1 MNLHYPIPP
10 KDVEKLLRSY
20 AERNQNRYKIL
31 LEELRQRF
39 NVLAGAELDFH
50 PMLPG
55 NFYLCFLHAIEKL
68 ELSHAERCLL
78 LPLYNRFVMDR
89 FGQVLALSNQSLA
102 EQDFNPESKYA
113 DRPV

>member
-1 MNLHYPIPP
+1 MF
-10 KDVEKLLRSY
+10 
-20 AERNQNRYKIL
+20 L
-31 LEELRQRF
+31 LEQNLI
-39 NVLAGAELDFH
+39 FH
-50 PMLPG
+50 
-55 NFYLCFLHAIEKL
+55 LCFLHATEKL
-68 ELSHAERCLL
+68 ELSHTERCLL